1 MRNLVS
7 CLFVTVM
14 KGKVFSLFAVAIGL
28 PLTGSL
34 VGEEETA
41 TSAYTKGE
49 MLYALEIKPLF
60 AEKCNACHGDEPD
73 KIKGDFDM
81 RSREAMLKGGEYFAE
96 EVLMPGEGEDSFLYI
111 LTTRTEED
119 YEMPPKEADALTEEE
134 QWAIRDWISEGAPW
148 LEDDVVLAIQDQYA
162 EGVKM
167 ATSGGLSDDWT
178 NRRYEKED
186 VWAYQ
191 PITRPDLP
199 TDLSRDEVI
208 DYFINQKLDSIG
220 LPPADMASPV
230 ELARRAS
237 YNLLGLPPEVETVRQ
252 FEAAS
257 AEDQDAAW
265 AAHVEDL
272 LSSPHYGEHWGRHWL
287 DVVRYADTSGFA
299 NDYERPNAWRYR
311 DYVVRSFNDD
321 KPYDLFVKEQIAGDE
336 LYQRESSE
344 GLVATGFLR
353 MGAWEQTAM
362 SNATETRQLFLDDV
376 TDTVGQVFL
385 AHALQCAKC
394 HDHKFDPIPTQDYY
408 SFQAI
413 FSATQ
418 FSEPEAPWASHEVQ
432 KGMEE
437 DKRLLETQYA
447 SAVARLDE
455 LNQKKRER
463 EKTWFAERNLPY
475 TSVAEAKKAGADP
488 AQIPQEE
495 EIVMPEEGGLYRIL
509 RKWRS
514 RYNWE
519 KDRYKPFAYSVHNGG
534 TVLHKSVGK
543 RLPKPK
549 KPLEVGEIEQT
560 AILDG
565 GDLNSPST
573 PVAPAVL
580 SAVPGGQS
588 FELPTGP
595 EGRRLALA
603 KWIVSDDNT
612 LTARVMVNRIWGYH
626 FGVPLAGNPN
636 NFGATGKKPTHPE
649 LLDWLALEFQKNG
662 WSVKEMHRLIMNTD
676 VYRRSARHP
685 DQQALQEKDPL
696 MESLAQFHPRR
707 LAAEE
712 LRDSMLAI
720 SGELNRAVGG
730 IPVRP
735 DINMEAALQPR
746 MIMGTYAP
754 SYVPSPRPEQR
765 NRRTIYAHKAR
776 GIRDPFLEVFNQ
788 PSPEF
793 SCEQR
798 DSSNV
803 TPQVFSLLN
812 SKETQDRSVAF
823 AASIISQL
831 SDEKP
836 ESWIALAIESV
847 LGRQPSEAEI
857 QLFTSHY
864 RTMLKKHETADLE
877 PVVYP
882 TSVKRD
888 AIDEV
893 TGVPFEFEEELFV
906 FSEYQPDQSFAD
918 STPQVRA
925 LSDVCLVLFNSN
937 EFAYL
942 Y

>member
-1 MRNLVS
+1 MEMKINWKQVLIVVA
-7 CLFVTVM
+7 FVQVVYL
-14 KGKVFSLFAVAIGL
+14 GKASADE
-28 PLTGSL
+28 PSQTG
-34 VGEEETA
+34 
-41 TSAYTKGE
+41 AYSKGE
-49 MLYALEIKPLF
+49 MLYALQIKPLF
-60 AEKCNACHGDEPD
+60 AAKCNACHGDEPE

-81 RSREAMLKGGEYFAE
+81 RSRDGMLKGGDYFAE
-96 EVLMPGEGEDSFLYI
+96 EVVILGKGDDSFLYI
-111 LTTRTEED
+111 LTTRAEED
-119 YEMPPKEADALTEEE
+119 YEMPPKEADALTKDE
-134 QWAIRDWISEGAPW
+134 QWAIRDWINEGAPW
-148 LEDDVVLAIQDQYA
+148 LEDEIVLAIQDKYA
-162 EGVKM
+162 EGVKVV
-167 ATSGGLSDDWT
+167 TSGGLSDDWT
-178 NRRYEKED
+178 NRRYDKAD
-186 VWAYQ
+186 IWAYQ
-191 PITRPDLP
+191 PITAPILP
-199 TDLSRDEVI
+199 AEIAPQQAI
-208 DYFINQKLDSIG
+208 DYFIGQKLQAIG
-220 LPPADMASPV
+220 LPPAGEASPL

-237 YNLLGLPPEVETVRQ
+237 YNLLGLPSHPERTRSFVQ
-252 FEAAS
+252 AF
-257 AEDQDAAW
+257 AENPDNAW
-265 AAHVEDL
+265 RDYVDTL
-272 LSSPHYGEHWGRHWL
+272 LSSSHYGEHWGRHWL

-311 DYVVRSFNDD
+311 DYVIRSFNDD
-321 KPYDLFVKEQIAGDE
+321 KPYDLFIKEQIAGDE
-336 LYQRESSE
+336 LYDRQSSE

-353 MGAWEQTAM
+353 MGAWEQTGM
-362 SNATETRQLFLDDV
+362 SSATETRQLFLDDV

-418 FSEPEAPWASHEVQ
+418 FSEPEAAWTEAEVQ

-437 DKRLLETQYA
+437 DRRLLEAQYK
-447 SAVARLDE
+447 SAVGRLDK
-455 LNQKKRER
+455 LNRKKRER
-463 EKTWFAERNLPY
+463 EKAWFAERGLPY
-475 TSVAEAKKAGADP
+475 KSVSEAKKAGADP
-488 AQIPQEE
+488 SQIPQDE
-495 EIVMPEEGGLYRIL
+495 EIVMPEESGLHRIL
-509 RKWRS
+509 RKWKS
-514 RYNWE
+514 RYSWE
-519 KDRYKPFAYSVHNGG
+519 KDRYMPYAYSVHNGG
-534 TVLHKSVGK
+534 TVLHKEVSR
-543 RLPKPK
+543 RLPKPDN
-549 KPLEVGEIEQT
+549 PMDTGELEQT

-573 PVAPAVL
+573 PVFPAVL
-580 SAVPGGQS
+580 SAVPGS
-588 FELPTGP
+588 ESIKLPKDP
-595 EGRRLALA
+595 EGRRLSLA
-603 KWIVSDDNT
+603 QWIASDGNT

-649 LLDWLALEFQKNG
+649 LLDWLALEFQKSG
-662 WSVKEMHRLIMNTD
+662 WSVKAMHRLIMNTD

-685 DQQALQEKDPL
+685 DQRALQEKDPL
-696 MESLAQFHPRR
+696 LESLAQFHPRR

-720 SGELNRAVGG
+720 SGELNRDLGG
-730 IPVRP
+730 IPIRP

-754 SYVPSPRPEQR
+754 SYVPSPLPEQR

-823 AASIISQL
+823 ANSIVTL
-831 SDEKP
+831 SPDESP
-836 ESWIALAIESV
+836 ENWIATAIEKA
-847 LGRQPSEAEI
+847 LGRPASDSEL
-857 QLFTSHY
+857 QLFCEHY
-864 RTMLKKHETADLE
+864 HEMLPKHRSAELAS
-877 PVVYP
+877 VVYP

-893 TGVPFEFEEELFV
+893 SGVPFEFEEELFV
-906 FSEYQPDQSFAD
+906 FAEYHPDQSFAD
-918 STPQVRA
+918 SSPEVRA
-925 LSDVCLVLFNSN
+925 LSDICLVLFNAN